1 MLYIEGGGFLSSSLF
16 DVPTSTSHRK
26 KEFSALDV
34 RVCPAL
40 LLAMLRLHDM
50 RCTFRSSTILR
61 SLCNISADTRQHSR
75 HFSATLR

>member
-40 LLAMLRLHDM
+40 LLAMLMLAM
-50 RCTFRSSTILR
+50 F
-61 SLCNISADTRQHSR
+61 
-75 HFSATLR
+75 